1 MVQACYIHSSS
12 RVHMCGGIPDQLL
25 VLTYYSA
32 WYSIL
37 HRRTVLLICLFFI
50 FSSPGR
56 LMGMLRTVGSMVSVY
71 YSMIGFFASSPYFW
85 RRGEIALNFAE
96 KCHGVMHFQ
105 LCTVR
110 HNL

>member
-12 RVHMCGGIPDQLL
+12 RGLSVHMCGGIPDQLL

-32 WYSIL
+32 LYSIL

-56 LMGMLRTVGSMVSVY
+56 LMGMLRTVGSMV
-71 YSMIGFFASSPYFW
+71 
-85 RRGEIALNFAE
+85 
-96 KCHGVMHFQ
+96 
-105 LCTVR
+105 
-110 HNL
+110 